1 MAYINPQQLQL
12 KIIDS
17 KLRQEAVLADPL
29 TYFAGVYNEKLKAVP
44 DAVMSKVGSTNGEF
58 ERTVAVRLALIG
70 AGVSGRDPVLGHE
83 EELQTRQMT
92 LRANTYGNAV
102 PTLRWGI
109 DADLNKAINIL
120 QEVQPAL
127 SQWHKEMTGQKIRQ
141 ALCQIYSPEQIK
153 APASRNQGLN
163 PNFIVSTATGA
174 TQVAFPGTTVSAF
187 ATNIDAALPHGV
199 ANNLT
204 TSFGALETLAQIQQI
219 ADLFMVI
226 ESFSANGD
234 NSLLLTVPT
243 PVFTQ
248 LYSTVQLVNSTSIRG
263 FVPNAVK
270 FDSKNG
276 DPMAVTGFSY
286 GKLLVMNDP
295 RFPVLNDAAGT
306 LTWYYKQPGGAD
318 ARFAAKTAGSDDYYI
333 GFLTG
338 KGACWEFESSPLQFR
353 ENVEDYQRNVGVG
366 AFRVAGYTAG
376 VFSNDPSTF
385 GTGLIS
391 SAGQYATGIYNKS
404 SAVVAFP
411 GKAW

>member
-29 TYFAGVYNEKLKAVP
+29 TYFAGVYNEKMKAVP
-44 DAVMSKVGSTNGEF
+44 DAVMSKVGATNGEF

-70 AGVSGRDPVLGHE
+70 SGVSGRDPVVGSE
-83 EELQTRQMT
+83 ENLQTRQMT

-120 QEVQPAL
+120 AEVQPAL

-141 ALCQIYSPEQIK
+141 ALTQIYSPEQIK
-153 APASRNQGLN
+153 APSSRNQGLN

-174 TQVAFPGTTVSAF
+174 TRVTFPGTTVSAF
-187 ATNIDAALPHGV
+187 ASNIASALPTGSNNTI
-199 ANNLT
+199 ANA
-204 TSFGALETLAQIQQI
+204 FGGLETLAAIQEL
-219 ADLFMVI
+219 ADLYLVI

-243 PVFTQ
+243 PIFTA
-248 LYSTVQLVNSTSIRG
+248 LYSTVQIVTSSQIKG
-263 FVPNAVK
+263 FLPNAVK
-270 FDSKNG
+270 FDAKNG
-276 DPMAVTGFSY
+276 DPMALAGFSY
-286 GKLLVMNDP
+286 GKLTVMNDP
-295 RFPVLNDAAGT
+295 RFPVLNNAAGT
-306 LTWYYKQPGGAD
+306 FSWYYKTPGGAD
-318 ARFAAKTAGSDDYYI
+318 ARFAQKTAGSNDYFI
-333 GFLTG
+333 GFVCG
-338 KGACWEFESSPLQFR
+338 KGAVWEFESSPLQFR

-391 SAGQYATGIYNKS
+391 SAGDYCSGIYNKA

-411 GKAW
+411 GRAW